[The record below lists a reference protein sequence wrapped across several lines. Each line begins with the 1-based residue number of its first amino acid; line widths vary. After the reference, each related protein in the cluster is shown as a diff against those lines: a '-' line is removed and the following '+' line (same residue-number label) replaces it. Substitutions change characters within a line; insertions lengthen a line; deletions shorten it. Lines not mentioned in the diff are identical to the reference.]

1 MCFEIFFT
9 QELYS
14 LDLSD
19 MASIRSFTANVTK
32 EHPTVD
38 ILINNA
44 GISLNDSERSLTKD
58 GFEMHMGT
66 NHLGHFLL
74 TNLLVEQLKK
84 SSISR

>member
-1 MCFEIFFT
+1 MIT
-9 QELYS
+9 QELYT

-19 MASIRSFTANVTK
+19 MASIRSFAATVAK

-44 GISLNDSERSLTKD
+44 GISLNDSVRSFTKD

-84 SSISR
+84 SSIAR